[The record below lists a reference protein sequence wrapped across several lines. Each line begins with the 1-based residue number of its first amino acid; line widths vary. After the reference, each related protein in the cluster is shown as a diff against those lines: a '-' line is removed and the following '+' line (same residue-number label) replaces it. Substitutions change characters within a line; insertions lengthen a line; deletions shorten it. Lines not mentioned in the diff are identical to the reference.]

1 MSRSSN
7 CFQRADGRQKWLWH
21 IRFMWFMSLFTSLP
35 PNTSRFYEQTSVA
48 SRMQLQDCSKDTVVE
63 QDQFSL
69 LLGCFCHQH
78 FQQKMQFDSIKMCSQ
93 RTADFSGNDEDFGA
107 LFFAS
112 ICAGLVALDEHAL
125 CRGCVTADFVAP
137 LSEPLV
143 LVQGFLGL

>member
-7 CFQRADGRQKWLWH
+7 CFQRADGRRKWLWH

-35 PNTSRFYEQTSVA
+35 LNTSWFYEQTSVA
-48 SRMQLQDCSKDTVVE
+48 SRMQLQDCSKDTVLE

-107 LFFAS
+107 LFS
-112 ICAGLVALDEHAL
+112 LLSVQGWWLWMHAL
-125 CRGCVTADFVAP
+125 CAGFVSLLILWL
-137 LSEPLV
+137 LSLNPWC
-143 LVQGFLGL
+143 